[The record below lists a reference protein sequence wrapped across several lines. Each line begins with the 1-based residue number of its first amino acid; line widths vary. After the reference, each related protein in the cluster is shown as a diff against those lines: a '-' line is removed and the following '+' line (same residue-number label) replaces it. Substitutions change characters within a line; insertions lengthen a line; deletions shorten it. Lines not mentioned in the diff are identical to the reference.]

1 MARFEFFFPG
11 SRDRLRVYDRR
22 GLSGIVFIN
31 RTRLDCKQSNDDCW
45 PLVLWN
51 PGLRLLDQAVEA
63 RCAVAYRPWKKPC
76 KSAIRWNICK
86 DMIERNCR
94 VRVENSLQHQAGV
107 VLLGPR
113 QVGKTTLARDI
124 AESRE
129 AVYLDLE
136 RRADRQILEEPDLYL
151 DEQAGRLVVIDEVQL
166 VPDLFQTL
174 RGQIDQRR
182 RQGHRTGQF
191 LLLGSASNTLLQQSA
206 ESLAGRVTYHEL
218 NPLMVPEV
226 AADARSALW
235 LRGGFPDS
243 LLASSDRASLT
254 WREDFI
260 RTYLERDIP
269 SFGLR
274 IPAETLRR
282 FWTMLAHEQGGL
294 LNAAKLAANL
304 GVSGQ
309 SVARYLDLLV
319 DLMLVRRLPPWHANT
334 GKRLV
339 KSPKVYIR
347 DAGLAHA
354 LLGIETREDLL
365 GHPVVGGSWE
375 GFCIENL
382 LAAAPRG
389 TEASFYRSSA
399 GAEIDLV
406 LKLPGG
412 ALWAIEIKRTTSP
425 KLTRGFHIAAEALG
439 AAVRILVYSGDKEV
453 PGQGGV
459 RAIPLISAL
468 ELLEAV

>member
-1 MARFEFFFPG
+1 MQG
-11 SRDRLRVYDRR
+11 M
-22 GLSGIVFIN
+22 IV
-31 RTRLDCKQSNDDCW
+31 
-45 PLVLWN
+45 
-51 PGLRLLDQAVEA
+51 
-63 RCAVAYRPWKKPC
+63 
-76 KSAIRWNICK
+76 
-86 DMIERNCR
+86 RNHLK
-94 VRVENSLQHQAGV
+94 RVEDALDAQAGV

-113 QVGKTTLARDI
+113 QVGKTTLAQDI
-124 AESRE
+124 AETRE
-129 AVYLDLE
+129 AIYLDME
-136 RRADRQILEEPDLYL
+136 RTADRQILEEPDLYL
-151 DEQAGRLVVIDEVQL
+151 DAQMGKLVVIDEVQL
-166 VPDLFQTL
+166 MPGLFGAL
-174 RGQIDQRR
+174 RGQIDRR
-182 RQGHRTGQF
+182 RRAGHRTGQF

-206 ESLAGRVTYHEL
+206 ESLAGRVSYHEL
-218 NPLMVPEV
+218 TPFTLDEV
-226 AADARSALW
+226 GRGALQRLW
-235 LRGGFPDS
+235 LRGGFPES
-243 LLASSDRASLT
+243 FLAQSDRASLS

-294 LNAAKLAANL
+294 LNAAKLAAGL

-309 SVARYLDLLV
+309 SIARYLDLLV

-347 DAGLAHA
+347 DAGLTHA
-354 LLGIETREDLL
+354 LLGIETAEALL

-382 LAAAPRG
+382 IAAAPRG

-399 GAEIDLV
+399 GAEIDLI

-412 ALWAIEIKRTTSP
+412 ALWAIEVKRTTSP
-425 KLTRGFHIAAEALG
+425 KVTRGFHIAADDLDVAERL
-439 AAVRILVYSGDKEV
+439 LVYAETREV
-453 PGQGGV
+453 PGQGGL
-459 RAIPLISAL
+459 RAMPLSAAIDRL
-468 ELLEAV
+468 RAL

>member
-1 MARFEFFFPG
+1 MQGMITRNH
-11 SRDRLRVYDRR
+11 L
-22 GLSGIVFIN
+22 N
-31 RTRLDCKQSNDDCW
+31 RIEQALDS
-45 PLVLWN
+45 
-51 PGLRLLDQAVEA
+51 
-63 RCAVAYRPWKKPC
+63 
-76 KSAIRWNICK
+76 
-86 DMIERNCR
+86 
-94 VRVENSLQHQAGV
+94 QAGV

-113 QVGKTTLARDI
+113 QVGKTTLAQDI
-124 AESRE
+124 AEARD
-129 AVYLDLE
+129 AVYLDME
-136 RRADRQILEEPDLYL
+136 RLADRQILEEPDLYL
-151 DEQAGRLVVIDEVQL
+151 DEQAGKLVVIDEIQL
-166 VPDLFQTL
+166 IPGLFGAL
-174 RGQIDQRR
+174 RGQIDRR
-182 RQGHRTGQF
+182 RRAGHRNGQF

-206 ESLAGRVTYHEL
+206 ESLAGRVSYHEL
-218 NPLMVPEV
+218 TPFTLDEV
-226 AADARSALW
+226 GQGALPQLW

-243 LLASSDRASLT
+243 FLAGLDRESLT

-294 LNAAKLAANL
+294 LNAAKIAAGL

-319 DLMLVRRLPPWHANT
+319 DLMLVRRLSPWHANA

-354 LLGIETREDLL
+354 LLGLETTEALL

-382 LAAAPRG
+382 IAAAPRG

-399 GAEIDLV
+399 GAEIDLI
-406 LKLPGG
+406 LKLPDQT
-412 ALWAIEIKRTTSP
+412 LWAIEVKRTTSP
-425 KLTRGFHIAAEALG
+425 KVTRGFHIAAEELG
-439 AAVRILVYSGDKEV
+439 VAERVLVYAGDRNV
-453 PGQGGV
+453 PGQEGV
-459 RAIPLISAL
+459 RAMPLDQAIARL
-468 ELLEAV
+468 RGL

>member
-1 MARFEFFFPG
+1 MQG
-11 SRDRLRVYDRR
+11 M
-22 GLSGIVFIN
+22 IV
-31 RTRLDCKQSNDDCW
+31 
-45 PLVLWN
+45 
-51 PGLRLLDQAVEA
+51 
-63 RCAVAYRPWKKPC
+63 
-76 KSAIRWNICK
+76 
-86 DMIERNCR
+86 RNHLK
-94 VRVENSLQHQAGV
+94 RVEDALDVQAGV

-113 QVGKTTLARDI
+113 QVGKTTLAQDI
-124 AESRE
+124 AETRE
-129 AVYLDLE
+129 AIYLDME
-136 RRADRQILEEPDLYL
+136 RIADRQILEEPDLYL
-151 DEQAGRLVVIDEVQL
+151 DAQMGKLVVIDEVQL
-166 VPDLFQTL
+166 MPGLFGAL
-174 RGQIDQRR
+174 RGQIDRR
-182 RQGHRTGQF
+182 RRAGHRTGQF

-206 ESLAGRVTYHEL
+206 ESLAGRVSYHEL
-218 NPLMVPEV
+218 TPFTLDEV
-226 AADARSALW
+226 RQEALQRLW

-243 LLASSDRASLT
+243 FLAQSDRASLN

-274 IPAETLRR
+274 ILAETLRR

-294 LNAAKLAANL
+294 LNAAKLAAGL

-309 SVARYLDLLV
+309 SIARYLDLLV

-347 DAGLAHA
+347 DAGLTHA
-354 LLGIETREDLL
+354 LLGIETSEALL

-382 LAAAPRG
+382 IAAAPRG

-399 GAEIDLV
+399 GAEIDLI

-425 KLTRGFHIAAEALG
+425 KVTRGFHIAADDLDVAERL
-439 AAVRILVYSGDKEV
+439 LVYAETREV
-453 PGQGGV
+453 PGQGGL
-459 RAIPLISAL
+459 RAMPLSAAIDWLSAL
-468 ELLEAV
+468 

>member
-1 MARFEFFFPG
+1 MQG
-11 SRDRLRVYDRR
+11 
-22 GLSGIVFIN
+22 
-31 RTRLDCKQSNDDCW
+31 
-45 PLVLWN
+45 
-51 PGLRLLDQAVEA
+51 
-63 RCAVAYRPWKKPC
+63 
-76 KSAIRWNICK
+76 
-86 DMIERNCR
+86 MIERSHR
-94 VRVENSLQHQAGV
+94 KSVEEALENQAGV

-113 QVGKTTLARDI
+113 QVGKTTLAQDI
-124 AESRE
+124 AESRD
-129 AVYLDLE
+129 AVYLDME
-136 RRADRQILEEPDLYL
+136 RTADRQVLEEPDLYL
-151 DEQAGRLVVIDEVQL
+151 DEQVGRLVVIDEVQL
-166 VPDLFQTL
+166 LPDLFSAL
-174 RGQIDQRR
+174 RGQIDRRR

-191 LLLGSASNTLLQQSA
+191 LLLGSASNTLLHQSA
-206 ESLAGRVTYHEL
+206 ESLAGRVSYHEL
-218 NPLMVPEV
+218 TPFMLPEV
-226 AADARSALW
+226 GSDAMSTLW

-243 LLASSDRASLT
+243 YLAKSDRASLT

-274 IPAETLRR
+274 IPTETLRR

-294 LNAAKLAANL
+294 LNAAKLAGNL

-319 DLMLVRRLPPWHANT
+319 DLMLVRRLPPWHSNA

-347 DAGLAHA
+347 DSGLTHA
-354 LLGIETREDLL
+354 LLGIEAQEDLL

-382 LAAAPRG
+382 IAAAPRG

-406 LKLPGG
+406 LKLPRGQIWG
-412 ALWAIEIKRTTSP
+412 IEIKRTTSP
-425 KLTRGFHIAAEALG
+425 KVTRGFHIAAEELD
-439 AAVRILVYSGDKEV
+439 VSERVLVYADEKDV

-459 RAIPLISAL
+459 RAMPLMGAL
-468 ELLEAV
+468 ERLASA

>member
-1 MARFEFFFPG
+1 
-11 SRDRLRVYDRR
+11 
-22 GLSGIVFIN
+22 
-31 RTRLDCKQSNDDCW
+31 
-45 PLVLWN
+45 
-51 PGLRLLDQAVEA
+51 
-63 RCAVAYRPWKKPC
+63 
-76 KSAIRWNICK
+76 
-86 DMIERNCR
+86 MIERSHR
-94 VRVENSLQHQAGV
+94 KSVEDALESQAGV

-113 QVGKTTLARDI
+113 QVGKTTLAQDI
-124 AESRE
+124 AESRD
-129 AVYLDLE
+129 AVYLDME
-136 RRADRQILEEPDLYL
+136 RAADRQVLEEPDLYL
-151 DEQAGRLVVIDEVQL
+151 DEQVGRLVVIDEVQL
-166 VPDLFQTL
+166 MPDLFKAL
-174 RGQIDQRR
+174 RGQIDRRR

-191 LLLGSASNTLLQQSA
+191 LLLGSASNTLLHQSA
-206 ESLAGRVTYHEL
+206 ESLAGRVSYHEL
-218 NPLMVPEV
+218 TPFTLPEIG
-226 AADARSALW
+226 ADTISALW

-243 LLASSDRASLT
+243 FLAKNDRASLT

-274 IPAETLRR
+274 IPTETLRR

-294 LNAAKLAANL
+294 LNAAKLAGNL

-319 DLMLVRRLPPWHANT
+319 DLMLVRRLPPWHSNA

-347 DAGLAHA
+347 DPGLCHA
-354 LLGIETREDLL
+354 LLGIETKEDLL

-382 LAAAPRG
+382 IAAAPRG

-399 GAEIDLV
+399 GAEIDLI
-406 LKLPGG
+406 LRLPRGQV
-412 ALWAIEIKRTTSP
+412 WAIEIKRTTLP
-425 KLTRGFHIAAEALG
+425 KVTRGFHIAAEELD
-439 AAVRILVYSGDKEV
+439 VSERILVYADERQV

-459 RAIPLISAL
+459 RAMPLIDAL
-468 ELLEAV
+468 ERLSSE

>member
-1 MARFEFFFPG
+1 MQG
-11 SRDRLRVYDRR
+11 M
-22 GLSGIVFIN
+22 IV
-31 RTRLDCKQSNDDCW
+31 
-45 PLVLWN
+45 
-51 PGLRLLDQAVEA
+51 
-63 RCAVAYRPWKKPC
+63 
-76 KSAIRWNICK
+76 
-86 DMIERNCR
+86 RNHLK
-94 VRVENSLQHQAGV
+94 RVEDALDAQAGV

-113 QVGKTTLARDI
+113 QVGKTTLAQDI
-124 AESRE
+124 AETRE
-129 AVYLDLE
+129 AIYLDME
-136 RRADRQILEEPDLYL
+136 RTADRQILEEPDLYL
-151 DEQAGRLVVIDEVQL
+151 DAQMGKLVVIDQVQL
-166 VPDLFQTL
+166 MPGLFGAL
-174 RGQIDQRR
+174 RGQIDRR
-182 RQGHRTGQF
+182 RRAGHRTGQF

-206 ESLAGRVTYHEL
+206 ESLAGRVSYHEL
-218 NPLMVPEV
+218 TPFTLDEV
-226 AADARSALW
+226 GRGALQRLW
-235 LRGGFPDS
+235 LRGGFPES
-243 LLASSDRASLT
+243 FLAQSDRASLS

-294 LNAAKLAANL
+294 LNAAKLAAGL

-309 SVARYLDLLV
+309 SIARYLDLLV

-347 DAGLAHA
+347 DAGLTHA
-354 LLGIETREDLL
+354 LLGIETAEALL

-382 LAAAPRG
+382 IAAAPRG

-399 GAEIDLV
+399 GAEIDLI

-412 ALWAIEIKRTTSP
+412 ALWAIEVKRTTSP
-425 KLTRGFHIAAEALG
+425 KVTRGFHIAADDLDVAERL
-439 AAVRILVYSGDKEV
+439 LVYAETREV
-453 PGQGGV
+453 PGQGGL
-459 RAIPLISAL
+459 RAMPLSAAIDRL
-468 ELLEAV
+468 RAL

>member
-1 MARFEFFFPG
+1 
-11 SRDRLRVYDRR
+11 
-22 GLSGIVFIN
+22 
-31 RTRLDCKQSNDDCW
+31 
-45 PLVLWN
+45 
-51 PGLRLLDQAVEA
+51 
-63 RCAVAYRPWKKPC
+63 
-76 KSAIRWNICK
+76 
-86 DMIERNCR
+86 MIERSHR
-94 VRVENSLQHQAGV
+94 KSVEDALENQAGV

-113 QVGKTTLARDI
+113 QVGKTTLAQDI
-124 AESRE
+124 AESRD
-129 AVYLDLE
+129 AVYLDME
-136 RRADRQILEEPDLYL
+136 RTADRQILEEPDLYL
-151 DEQAGRLVVIDEVQL
+151 DEQMGRLVVIDEVQRL
-166 VPDLFQTL
+166 PDLFGAL
-174 RGQIDQRR
+174 RGQIDRRR

-191 LLLGSASNTLLQQSA
+191 LLLGSATNALLHQSA
-206 ESLAGRVTYHEL
+206 ESLAGRVSYHEL
-218 NPLMVPEV
+218 TPFMLPEV
-226 AADARSALW
+226 GSDMISTLW

-243 LLASSDRASLT
+243 YLAKSDRASLT
-254 WREDFI
+254 WRGDFI

-294 LNAAKLAANL
+294 LNAAKLAGNL

-309 SVARYLDLLV
+309 SIARYLDLLV
-319 DLMLVRRLPPWHANT
+319 DLMLVRRLPPWHSNA

-347 DAGLAHA
+347 DSGLTHA
-354 LLGIETREDLL
+354 LLGIEAWEDLL

-382 LAAAPRG
+382 IAGAPRG

-406 LKLPGG
+406 LKLPRGQIWG
-412 ALWAIEIKRTTSP
+412 IEIKRTTSP
-425 KLTRGFHIAAEALG
+425 KVTRGFHIAAEELE
-439 AAVRILVYSGDKEV
+439 VSERILVYADEKDV

-459 RAIPLISAL
+459 RAMPLMAAL
-468 ELLEAV
+468 ERLASA

>member
-1 MARFEFFFPG
+1 MQG
-11 SRDRLRVYDRR
+11 M
-22 GLSGIVFIN
+22 IV
-31 RTRLDCKQSNDDCW
+31 
-45 PLVLWN
+45 
-51 PGLRLLDQAVEA
+51 
-63 RCAVAYRPWKKPC
+63 
-76 KSAIRWNICK
+76 
-86 DMIERNCR
+86 RNHLK
-94 VRVENSLQHQAGV
+94 RVEDALDVQAGV

-113 QVGKTTLARDI
+113 QVGKTTLAQDI
-124 AESRE
+124 AETRE
-129 AVYLDLE
+129 AIYLDME
-136 RRADRQILEEPDLYL
+136 RTADRQILEEPDLYL
-151 DEQAGRLVVIDEVQL
+151 DAQMGKLVVIDEVQL
-166 VPDLFQTL
+166 MPGLFGAL
-174 RGQIDQRR
+174 RGQIDWRR
-182 RQGHRTGQF
+182 RAGHRTGQF

-206 ESLAGRVTYHEL
+206 ESLAGRVSYHEL
-218 NPLMVPEV
+218 TPFTLDEV
-226 AADARSALW
+226 RQEALQRLW

-243 LLASSDRASLT
+243 FLAQSDRASLT

-294 LNAAKLAANL
+294 LNAAKLAAGL

-309 SVARYLDLLV
+309 SIARYLDLLV

-347 DAGLAHA
+347 DAGLTHA
-354 LLGIETREDLL
+354 LLGIETAEALL

-382 LAAAPRG
+382 IAAAPRG

-399 GAEIDLV
+399 GAEIDLI

-412 ALWAIEIKRTTSP
+412 ALWAIEVKRTTSP
-425 KLTRGFHIAAEALG
+425 KVTRGFHIAADDLDVAERL
-439 AAVRILVYSGDKEV
+439 LVYAETREV
-453 PGQGGV
+453 PGQGRL
-459 RAIPLISAL
+459 RAMPLSAAIDRL
-468 ELLEAV
+468 RAL

>member
-1 MARFEFFFPG
+1 MI
-11 SRDRLRVYDRR
+11 DRNHLPRIEQA
-22 GLSGIVFIN
+22 LSN
-31 RTRLDCKQSNDDCW
+31 
-45 PLVLWN
+45 
-51 PGLRLLDQAVEA
+51 
-63 RCAVAYRPWKKPC
+63 
-76 KSAIRWNICK
+76 
-86 DMIERNCR
+86 
-94 VRVENSLQHQAGV
+94 QAGV
-107 VLLGPR
+107 VLIGPR
-113 QVGKTTLARDI
+113 QVGKTTLAQDI
-124 AESRE
+124 AEARD

-136 RRADRQILEEPDLYL
+136 RLADRQILEEPDLYL
-151 DEQAGRLVVIDEVQL
+151 DEQVGKLVVIDEVQRM
-166 VPDLFQTL
+166 PGLFGAL
-174 RGQIDQRR
+174 RGQIDRR
-182 RQGHRTGQF
+182 RRAGHRVGQF
-191 LLLGSASNTLLQQSA
+191 LLLGSASNMLLQQSA
-206 ESLAGRVTYHEL
+206 ESLAGRVSYHEL
-218 NPLMVPEV
+218 TPFTLDEV
-226 AADARSALW
+226 GPGAVSPLW

-243 LLASSDRASLT
+243 FLAASDRDSLT

-294 LNAAKLAANL
+294 LNAAKIAAGL

-319 DLMLVRRLPPWHANT
+319 DLMLVRRLPPWHANA

-347 DAGLAHA
+347 DAGLTHA
-354 LLGIETREDLL
+354 LLGLETTEALL

-382 LAAAPRG
+382 IAAAPRG

-399 GAEIDLV
+399 GAEIDLI
-406 LKLPGG
+406 LKLPDQ

-425 KLTRGFHIAAEALG
+425 KVTRGFHIASDGLG
-439 AAVRILVYSGDKEV
+439 VATRLLVYADEREV
-453 PGQGGV
+453 PGQGGL
-459 RAIPLISAL
+459 RAMPLSAAIARL
-468 ELLEAV
+468 KAL